1 MLKLFLKNV
10 FFLLAL
16 CFLCASTCA
25 EEMDFPLIVKSKYFS
40 VYGDDNLDINSLL
53 SKLNF
58 EYFFRLDS
66 ILESPTRDKRT
77 ILSRTLDSL
86 YLEVSDILDIHI
98 YSYHGIIKI
107 LPDTDSVSA
116 VFEHF
121 FGSDFE
127 ERSFYIPEQNTI
139 YISFRD
145 ITLGMLGHEISHAIQ
160 SRYFVV
166 PPPAK
171 VQEVLS
177 GYVEYNL
184 RKATGTL
191 PR

>member
-1 MLKLFLKNV
+1 MPKVFLKSV

-16 CFLCASTCA
+16 CCLCAGTCA
-25 EEMDFPLIVKSKYFS
+25 QDTHLSLIVKSKYFS
-40 VYGDDNLDINSLL
+40 VYGDKNLDINSLL
-53 SKLNF
+53 SKLHF
-58 EYFFRLDS
+58 EYFFQLDS
-66 ILESPTRDKRT
+66 MLKSPSRDKKT

-98 YSYHGIIKI
+98 YSYHGTIKI
-107 LPDTDSVSA
+107 LPGTESVNA
-116 VFEHF
+116 AFKHF
-121 FGSDFE
+121 FGSDFG
-127 ERSFYIPEQNTI
+127 ERSFYLPEHNTI

-145 ITLGMLGHEISHAIQ
+145 LTLGMLGHEISHAIQ

-166 PPPAK
+166 SPPAK

-177 GYVEYNL
+177 GYVEYSL

-191 PR
+191 P